1 MWEPTRFQP
10 SGSTGGLLGAG
21 SSSEASS
28 LEQAMA
34 PLAGTAHPGHPPQ
47 TTSGTLCLP
56 TSSAQVLP
64 DGASRPLS

>member
-47 TTSGTLCLP
+47 TTSGTLVYPPPQPKSCLME
-56 TSSAQVLP
+56 
-64 DGASRPLS
+64 PLGP